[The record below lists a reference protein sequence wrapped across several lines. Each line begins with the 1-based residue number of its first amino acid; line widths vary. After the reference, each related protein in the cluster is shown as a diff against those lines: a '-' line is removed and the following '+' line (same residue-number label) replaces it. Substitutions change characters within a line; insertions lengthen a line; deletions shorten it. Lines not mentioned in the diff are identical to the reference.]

1 MKINEVQTNNVK
13 NVPTST
19 TIMIDNSPVLSSK
32 YPLLESL
39 SIETSDLKKIPLRV
53 IKLNNIMKELTCT
66 LEDNEIEMNIVC
78 WGRRGEKII
87 KILSSGHLR
96 YDWFK

>member
-1 MKINEVQTNNVK
+1 M
-13 NVPTST
+13 
-19 TIMIDNSPVLSSK
+19 
-32 YPLLESL
+32 
-39 SIETSDLKKIPLRV
+39 
-53 IKLNNIMKELTCT
+53 IKLKNIMKELTCT

-78 WGRRGEKII
+78 WGGRGKKII